1 MVIGDLVK
9 QTQENLDDV
18 GMNYGIGVLV
28 ELDKTSFGSLL
39 ATVWWPS
46 ILPQRNMRIRASK
59 IEVLAYDRG

>member
-9 QTQENLDDV
+9 QTQENLDNV

-28 ELDKTSFGSLL
+28 ELDITSFGSLL
-39 ATVWWPS
+39 ATVWWPN

>member
-28 ELDKTSFGSLL
+28 ELDITSFGSLL
-39 ATVWWPS
+39 ATVWWPN

-59 IEVLAYDRG
+59 IEVLAHDRR